1 MDPLLLPPEPVLFNE
16 LALAGRL
23 TQWAVGVL
31 LLVFFIQLP
40 RFSAHRALLGTWAA
54 AWAALIVGHAYEA
67 LGALALLN
75 HIAPPRLLG
84 VMLGVLELPG
94 RLAFLALI
102 TMAATGAAR
111 RPMSSRRQQQVTA
124 GVVALGL
131 LLTTIDTG
139 TLGRSVHLVATPLLF
154 FGSAQLVLA
163 AARGERERG
172 LSFLAMGMVLFA
184 TLSTLFQLADLGEVP
199 WVTEHT
205 MARLHVSSGYALAF
219 ATALLGAAVVVLVVQ
234 DSVLQATRARE
245 DHLRDVG
252 ASEARLKRIIEAAG
266 EAIVTFGPDRR
277 VDMANAAASRL
288 FRFPAGSVVG
298 KRLDDLV
305 DLGETTWTHALAP
318 VLREPPDQVTLTATG
333 RRPADGSFPIEFT
346 VGPLDQEEHPGG
358 GVAIMRDLTQRIA
371 ADLERERFE
380 RRFAESEKMLAIGR
394 VVSGVAHELNN
405 PLAVVLGQSEEMVTS
420 NVSDEVRGGL
430 QLINEQAHRARHIV
444 KDLLAF
450 VRHREDRRETVSL
463 GDLVA
468 RTVVAQASESKRHG
482 VTVVVDATRP
492 GPTVNIDALGLEQV
506 LINLIDN
513 AMDSAGAGGEV
524 RLHVDTSDGLGVV
537 AVEDNG
543 PGVPESLED
552 RIFEPFFTTKPTGQG
567 TGLGLAVS
575 VGLLE
580 QHGGTLTLENR
591 PAAGIGARFVVRLPL
606 AKAVVPERR
615 QSASVT
621 PTGSGSGPEVVAG
634 HALVIDDEPA
644 VRSTIVRI
652 FRRWGWQ
659 VREAGSGMEAL
670 AILDDRSLDP
680 PGLLL
685 CDLKMPGMT
694 GADFYRALQVQHPHL
709 VQRLIFVT
717 GDVVEPDTAQFLGSA
732 GREVVE
738 KPFTMSEIAR
748 AVEKVVR
755 VS

>member
-1 MDPLLLPPEPVLFNE
+1 VDRALLPPGPVPFSE
-16 LALAGRL
+16 LTLVGL
-23 TQWAVGVL
+23 LLQWAVGVL

-40 RFSAHRALLGTWAA
+40 RFSAHRSLLWTWVA
-54 AWAALIVGHAYEA
+54 AWAALIIGHTGEA
-67 LGALALLN
+67 AAAMAVLTGNFLPAPLALALGL
-75 HIAPPRLLG
+75 
-84 VMLGVLELPG
+84 LELPA

-102 TMAATGAAR
+102 TMAAASAAGR
-111 RPMSSRRQQQVTA
+111 AISGPRQRQIGTA
-124 GVVALGL
+124 VVVVGL
-131 LLTTIDTG
+131 LLAFLDTNAM
-139 TLGRSVHLVATPLLF
+139 GRGVQLIGTPLLF

-172 LSFLAMGMVLFA
+172 LTFLAMGMVLFA
-184 TLSTLFQLADLGEVP
+184 TLSTLFQLAEFGEMPLIGDILAAQLIV
-199 WVTEHT
+199 
-205 MARLHVSSGYALAF
+205 MSGYALAF

-298 KRLDDLV
+298 RRLDELV
-305 DLGETTWTHALAP
+305 DLGDSTWDRALEP
-318 VLREPPDQVTLTATG
+318 VLRAAPEQVTLTATG
-333 RRPADGSFPIEFT
+333 RRPGDGSFPIEFT

-380 RRFAESEKMLAIGR
+380 RRYAESEKMLAIGR

-420 NVSDEVRGGL
+420 NVSSEVRSGL

-450 VRHREDRRETVSL
+450 VRHREDRRETVAL
-463 GDLVA
+463 GDLAA
-468 RTVVAQASESKRHG
+468 RTVVGQASEARRHG
-482 VTVVVDATRP
+482 VIVRVDAARP
-492 GPTVNIDALGLEQV
+492 GPTVTIDSLGLEQV

-513 AMDSAGAGGEV
+513 AMDSAGEGGQVQIRVES
-524 RLHVDTSDGLGVV
+524 HDGVGVL

-543 PGVPESLED
+543 PGVPEELVD

-580 QHGGTLTLENR
+580 QHGGTLILENR
-591 PAAGIGARFVVRLPL
+591 PRPGIGARFVVRLPL
-606 AKAVVPERR
+606 AKAVVPDRR
-615 QSASVT
+615 GVAT
-621 PTGSGSGPEVVAG
+621 DTGSFTGPEVQAG
-634 HALVIDDEPA
+634 TVLVIDDEPA
-644 VRSTIVRI
+644 VRSTLVRI

-659 VREAGSGMEAL
+659 VREAGSGAEAL
-670 AILDDRSLDP
+670 AMLAAAPHEP

-694 GADFYRALQVQHPHL
+694 GAGFYRELQAQHPAL
-709 VQRLIFVT
+709 VQQLIFVT

>member
-1 MDPLLLPPEPVLFNE
+1 VDPAHPLPGPVPLSELTLVGLLL
-16 LALAGRL
+16 
-23 TQWAVGVL
+23 QWAVGVL
-31 LLVFFIQLP
+31 LLVLFIQLP
-40 RFSAHRALLGTWAA
+40 RFSAHRALLWTWVA
-54 AWAALIVGHAYEA
+54 AWAALIVGHTGEA
-67 LGALALLN
+67 ISAWAMLNGTLLA
-75 HIAPPRLLG
+75 APVSLAFGLI
-84 VMLGVLELPG
+84 ELPA

-102 TMAATGAAR
+102 TMAAAGAAGR
-111 RPMSSRRQQQVTA
+111 AIHGLRQRQVATA
-124 GVVALGL
+124 VAVVGL
-131 LLTTIDTG
+131 LLAFLDTS
-139 TLGRSVHLVATPLLF
+139 TLGRSVQLVATPLLF

-172 LSFLAMGMVLFA
+172 LTFLAVGMVLFA
-184 TLSTLFQLADLGEVP
+184 ATATLLQLAEFGQLPFVDA
-199 WVTEHT
+199 VTL
-205 MARLHVSSGYALAF
+205 ARLRIGSGYAQAF

-234 DSVLQATRARE
+234 DSVLQAARARE

-266 EAIVTFGPDRR
+266 EAIVTFGPDRC
-277 VDMANAAASRL
+277 VDMANAAAARL

-298 KRLDDLV
+298 RRLEDLV
-305 DLGETTWTHALAP
+305 DLGESTWERALAP
-318 VLREPPDQVTLTATG
+318 ALTTPAGQVTLTATG
-333 RRPADGSFPIEFT
+333 RRPSDGSFPIEFT

-380 RRFAESEKMLAIGR
+380 RRYAESEKMLAIGR

-420 NVSDEVRGGL
+420 NVSAEVRGGL

-450 VRHREDRRETVSL
+450 VRHREDRRETVAL

-468 RTVVAQASESKRHG
+468 RTVVAQASEARRHE
-482 VTVVVDATRP
+482 VTVQVDATRP
-492 GPTVNIDALGLEQV
+492 GPTVTIDALGLEQV
-506 LINLIDN
+506 LVNLIDN

-524 RLHVDTSDGLGVV
+524 RIVVETQQGHGLV

-543 PGVPESLED
+543 LGVPDELVG

-591 PAAGIGARFVVRLPL
+591 PRPGVGARFVVRLPL
-606 AKAVVPERR
+606 AREVVPDRR
-615 QSASVT
+615 QGSQA
-621 PTGSGSGPEVVAG
+621 GSGTFTGPQVVPG
-634 HALVIDDEPA
+634 HALVVDDEPA

-659 VREAGSGMEAL
+659 VREVGSGAEAL
-670 AILDDRSLDP
+670 DVLADP
-680 PGLLL
+680 SSDQPGLIL

-694 GADFYRALQVQHPHL
+694 GAEFYRTLQARHPALTS
-709 VQRLIFVT
+709 RLIFVT

-748 AVEKVVR
+748 AVERVVR
-755 VS
+755 MH

>member
-1 MDPLLLPPEPVLFNE
+1 MSPE

-23 TQWAVGVL
+23 LQWAVAVL
-31 LLVFFIQLP
+31 LLVLFVQLP
-40 RFSAHRALLGTWAA
+40 RYSAHRALLWTWTA
-54 AWAALIVGHAYEA
+54 AWVALIIGCTAEA
-67 LGALALLN
+67 LGAFSVFFGLQVSDSLYA
-75 HIAPPRLLG
+75 I
-84 VMLGVLELPG
+84 LGVLEVPA
-94 RLAFLALI
+94 RLSFLALI
-102 TMAATGAAR
+102 TMAAAGAAGR
-111 RPMSSRRQQQVTA
+111 VFSGQRQRQIVA
-124 GVVALGL
+124 GVALGGMVL
-131 LLTTIDTG
+131 GYFDTNAIV
-139 TLGRSVHLVATPLLF
+139 RNVHLVATPLLF

-163 AARGERERG
+163 AARGERQRG
-172 LSFLAMGMVLFA
+172 LSFLAASMVLFA
-184 TLSTLFQLADLGEVP
+184 VLSTIFQLAGFADVA
-199 WVTEHT
+199 WVSGVFSGGMHL
-205 MARLHVSSGYALAF
+205 ASGYALSF
-219 ATALLGAAVVVLVVQ
+219 AIAMLGAAVVVLVVQ

-288 FRFPAGSVVG
+288 FRVPAGSVVG
-298 KRLDDLV
+298 RRLDELV
-305 DLGETTWTHALAP
+305 DLGDSTWDHALEP
-318 VLREPPDQVTLTATG
+318 VLRTSPVQVTLSGTG
-333 RRPADGSFPIEFT
+333 RRSDDGSFPIEFT

-380 RRFAESEKMLAIGR
+380 RRYAESEKMLAIGR

-420 NVSDEVRGGL
+420 NVSTEVRAGL

-468 RTVVAQASESKRHG
+468 RTVVGQASEARRHG
-482 VTVVVDATRP
+482 VTVSVDAVRP
-492 GPTVNIDALGLEQV
+492 GPTVTIDALGLEQV
-506 LINLIDN
+506 LVNLIDN
-513 AMDSAGAGGEV
+513 AMDSAGHGGQV
-524 RLHVDTSDGLGVV
+524 QIRVATQDGRGVV

-543 PGVPESLED
+543 PGVPDELVN

-591 PAAGIGARFVVRLPL
+591 PSPGIGARFVVRLPL
-606 AKAVVPERR
+606 AREVVPERR
-615 QSASVT
+615 RSVT
-621 PTGSGSGPEVVAG
+621 DSGAGTFTGPEVVPG
-634 HALVIDDEPA
+634 HVLVIDDEPA
-644 VRSTIVRI
+644 VRSTLVRI
-652 FRRWGWQ
+652 FQRWGWQ
-659 VREAGSGMEAL
+659 VREAGSGAEAL
-670 AILDDRSLDP
+670 EVLADRSAMAT
-680 PGLLL
+680 GLLL
-685 CDLKMPGMT
+685 CDLKMPEMS
-694 GADFYRALQVQHPHL
+694 GAEFYRILEARHPDL
-709 VQRLIFVT
+709 VRRLIFVT

-738 KPFTMSEIAR
+738 KTFTMSEIAR
-748 AVEKVVR
+748 AVEMVVR
-755 VS
+755 AS